1 MDFIAFQEI
10 INKIEGVINSKIV
23 EKDNE
28 ISELHILANTMRAPK
43 QIVRDVET
51 AILTSFDYRID
62 RKLVSVA
69 QVQTEYDE
77 KLKRIKFD
85 GISLTTWDN
94 TAECTVTLGYE
105 EEEYSATQS
114 GIKTASNKRKIIADT
129 TLKAVEKI
137 LGQASVFDIQDVII
151 NNSGNVSFVSVLVNM
166 ILNGNEEIMI
176 GSAIIKSDINEAIAK
191 ATLDAINRRLL
202 KSSF

>member
-1 MDFIAFQEI
+1 MDFIAFKEI

-85 GISLTTWDN
+85 GISLTTCDN

-105 EEEYSATQS
+105 EEEYSATQN

-137 LGQASVFDIQDVII
+137 LGQASIFDIQDVII
-151 NNSGNVSFVSVLVNM
+151 NNSGSVSFVSVLVNM